1 MIFMGVKILL
11 ALDGSE
17 PSMRAV
23 QYVANMLGNRPDVR
37 ITLFHV
43 LLPIP
48 PSLLEGSTEYENE
61 LKSQR
66 ILWVKDEKSA
76 EDNLFVPVRDI
87 FRQAG
92 FRQNQIQTKCR
103 TSVNEPDVAYEILQE
118 CQKGDYDTVVMGKR
132 GRSRIQTFLTGSV
145 TEKIF
150 RHAQVH
156 AIWVIE

>member
-1 MIFMGVKILL
+1 
-11 ALDGSE
+11 
-17 PSMRAV
+17 MRAV
-23 QYVANMLGNRPDVR
+23 RYVANMLGNRPDVL

-43 LLPIP
+43 LVPIS
-48 PSLLEGSTEYENE
+48 PSLLEGSTDYENE

-66 ILWVKDEKSA
+66 SMWLKDEKSA
-76 EDNLFVPVRDI
+76 EEKLFAPVSEI
-87 FRQAG
+87 LLQAG

-103 TSVNEPDVAYEILQE
+103 TSVNEPDVAYEILLE

-132 GRSRIQTFLTGSV
+132 GKSRIQTFLTGSV

-150 RHAQVH
+150 RHAKIH

>member
-1 MIFMGVKILL
+1 MNSKMLL

-17 PSMRAV
+17 PSMRAAR
-23 QYVANMLGNRPDVR
+23 YVANLLGHRPDVL

-43 LLPIP
+43 LMPIP
-48 PSLLEGSTEYENE
+48 PSLLEGSTEYEKE
-61 LKSQR
+61 LKQQR
-66 ILWVKDEKSA
+66 ANWVKDEQAVENK
-76 EDNLFVPVRDI
+76 LFTPVREI

-103 TSVNEPDVAYEILQE
+103 TSVHEPDVAYEILLE

-132 GRSRIQTFLTGSV
+132 GESRIQTFQTGSV

-150 RHAQVH
+150 RHAKAKALWIV
-156 AIWVIE
+156 E

>member
-1 MIFMGVKILL
+1 MGAKIMI

-17 PSMRAV
+17 PSMRAAR
-23 QYVANMLGNRPDVR
+23 YVANLLGNRPDVLV
-37 ITLFHV
+37 TLFHV

-61 LKSQR
+61 LKQQR
-66 ILWVKDEKSA
+66 TNWVRDEKAVENS
-76 EDNLFVPVRDI
+76 LFAPVREV

-92 FRQNQIQTKCR
+92 FTQNQIQTKCR

-118 CQKGDYDTVVMGKR
+118 CQKGDYDTLVMGKR
-132 GRSRIQTFLTGSV
+132 GKSRIQTFLTGSV

>member
-1 MIFMGVKILL
+1 MGAKILL

-17 PSMRAV
+17 PSMRAAR
-23 QYVANMLGNRPDVR
+23 YVANLLNNRTDAV

-48 PSLLEGSTEYENE
+48 PSLLEGSTDYENE
-61 LKSQR
+61 LKQQR
-66 ILWVKDEKSA
+66 TNWVKDEKSA
-76 EDNLFVPVRDI
+76 EDKLFVPVREI
-87 FRQAG
+87 LRQAG

-118 CQKGDYDTVVMGKR
+118 SQKGDYDTVVMGKR
-132 GRSRIQTFLTGSV
+132 GKSRIQTFLTGSV